1 MSRGRLTSTPSGGQS
16 EVLDSL
22 RYEGAIHSGLRI
34 DRLSVMVSN
43 RWQGDD
49 DRAGS
54 DPQFLTDVQAVIAA
68 LATAGFVHGNDAT
81 GAAVDLTASQPSAA
95 FVSLTGTG
103 RAQARHPRPRPRVLR
118 G

>member
-1 MSRGRLTSTPSGGQS
+1 MSRARLTSTPSGGQS
-16 EVLDSL
+16 EVLETL
-22 RYEGAIHSGLRI
+22 RYEGAIRSGLRI

-54 DPQFLTDVQAVIAA
+54 DPQFLADAKTVIAA
-68 LATAGFVHGNDAT
+68 LATAGFVEGHDGG

-103 RAQARHPRPRPRVLR
+103 RVQARHPRPRPRALR